1 MRFPLSHLFPL
12 VGQFED
18 GEMVSCDHGQ
28 WDECT
33 SVEHFEEF
41 MQRVAAALARSGQ
54 SKVRIF
60 KKPEGVNQIHA
71 NTRVQ
76 LCYVGEVRAD
86 RQSIEW
92 TSHGPSMIQ
101 EEEQPAIPIG
111 EEVEQMRV
119 ALSTTGEYLGRPWS
133 WWRPSLAELFSPEYL
148 EEFRPR
154 PNAESKSSQ

>member
-1 MRFPLSHLFPL
+1 MPIPLSHLFPL

-18 GEMVSCDHGQ
+18 GEMISCDHGQ

-33 SVEHFEEF
+33 SVEHLEEF
-41 MQRVAAALARSGQ
+41 MQRVAVALVRSEHR
-54 SKVRIF
+54 KARIF

-71 NTRVQ
+71 NTPVD
-76 LCYVGEVRAD
+76 LCYVAEIRPD
-86 RQSIEW
+86 RLSIEW
-92 TSHGPSMIQ
+92 TSHGPAMIQ
-101 EEEQPAIPIG
+101 GEEQPTIPIG

-133 WWRPSLAELFSPEYL
+133 WWRPSLAQLFSPEYL
-148 EEFRPR
+148 KEFRPR